1 MNREIQQR
9 LVWVKLFEETNDA
22 GLVCRR
28 CGISRPT
35 LRKWWKRYSEQG
47 IDGLSSQSKRPLK
60 SPNTKINAELEAL
73 ILEMR
78 SARNLGA
85 RRLQTELM
93 RLHGVSLSL
102 ATIHKVLSTH
112 QVKPIKNSV
121 VKQISFVMNA
131 HYQAIEFKWI
141 PVNWVLEYINT
152 HLSMTAHDIAF

>member
-78 SARNLGA
+78 SARNNG
-85 RRLQTELM
+85 
-93 RLHGVSLSL
+93 SLSS
-102 ATIHKVLSTH
+102 HYVLNLLSIF
-112 QVKPIKNSV
+112 IKF
-121 VKQISFVMNA
+121 QD
-131 HYQAIEFKWI
+131 
-141 PVNWVLEYINT
+141 
-152 HLSMTAHDIAF
+152 SMQWCT

>member
-60 SPNTKINAELEAL
+60 SPNTKINAELEDL
-73 ILEMR
+73 MLEMR

-102 ATIHKVLSTH
+102 ATIHKGWCF
-112 QVKPIKNSV
+112 KKYAG
-121 VKQISFVMNA
+121 VKQIR
-131 HYQAIEFKWI
+131 Y
-141 PVNWVLEYINT
+141 
-152 HLSMTAHDIAF
+152 

>member
-1 MNREIQQR
+1 MTREIQQR
-9 LVWVKLFEETNDA
+9 LVWVKLFEETNNT

-47 IDGLSSQSKRPLK
+47 IDGLSSHSKCPLK

-93 RLHGVSLSL
+93 SCTESRCPWRLS
-102 ATIHKVLSTH
+102 IKYYP
-112 QVKPIKNSV
+112 PIKSNRLKNSV
-121 VKQISFVMNA
+121 VK
-131 HYQAIEFKWI
+131 
-141 PVNWVLEYINT
+141 
-152 HLSMTAHDIAF
+152 

>member
-1 MNREIQQR
+1 
-9 LVWVKLFEETNDA
+9 
-22 GLVCRR
+22 
-28 CGISRPT
+28 
-35 LRKWWKRYSEQG
+35 
-47 IDGLSSQSKRPLK
+47 
-60 SPNTKINAELEAL
+60 
-73 ILEMR
+73 MR

-112 QVKPIKNSV
+112 QVKQIKNSV

-141 PVNWVLEYINT
+141 PVNWVLDYIST

>member
-1 MNREIQQR
+1 MVINKSLPSEPYR
-9 LVWVKLFEETNDA
+9 
-22 GLVCRR
+22 VCRR

-47 IDGLSSQSKRPLK
+47 IDGLSSQSRRPLK

-78 SARNLGA
+78 SARNFGA

-102 ATIHKVLSTH
+102 ALSI
-112 QVKPIKNSV
+112 KYYPPIKSNRLKNSV

-141 PVNWVLEYINT
+141 PVNWVQDYIST

>member
-9 LVWVKLFEETNDA
+9 LVWVKLFEEINDT

-112 QVKPIKNSV
+112 QVKPIKKFHRKV
-121 VKQISFVMNA
+121 DFIRYERPLPGDRIQMDTCKLGPGL
-131 HYQAIEFKWI
+131 Y
-141 PVNWVLEYINT
+141 